1 MKPFPQLSVDV
12 SRLLLLDAMNTPLCC
27 SDVNIKPGYS
37 VGVTSSAVLRNEVQ
51 YQTAVCSSMSKEIQ
65 DNIGLAGN
73 SSQLL
78 NKSSTKLKAISAW
91 SFTFSRTFLTLNSY
105 WL

>member
-37 VGVTSSAVLRNEVQ
+37 V
-51 YQTAVCSSMSKEIQ
+51 
-65 DNIGLAGN
+65 
-73 SSQLL
+73 
-78 NKSSTKLKAISAW
+78 
-91 SFTFSRTFLTLNSY
+91 
-105 WL
+105 

>member
-12 SRLLLLDAMNTPLCC
+12 SRLLLLDAMNTLLCC
-27 SDVNIKPGYS
+27 SDVNIKPRYS
-37 VGVTSSAVLRNEVQ
+37 VGVTNSAVLRNEVQ
-51 YQTAVCSSMSKEIQ
+51 YQTAVCSSVSKEIQ
-65 DNIGLAGN
+65 DIFGFAGN
-73 SSQLL
+73 SRQL
-78 NKSSTKLKAISAW
+78 NKSSAKLNAISAW